1 MRKTSI
7 NGSNRIKNRGDIM
20 KKIALLMILVLC
32 WLFGYSAFAAELEY
46 TALYVGSNKAY
57 VNDVEK
63 QIDEDNPAV
72 EVFVEN
78 DRSYVPVRFI
88 SESYQGTVEWVQET
102 QTVNIIFADRIISLT
117 IGKPE
122 IIINGETKELDVAPI
137 IRNERTFLPLRACTE
152 AIGKEVF
159 YSKGLILISDI
170 PDILHETWDADI
182 VDMLIENFF
191 K

>member
-1 MRKTSI
+1 
-7 NGSNRIKNRGDIM
+7 M
-20 KKIALLMILVLC
+20 KKLISLLL
-32 WLFGYSAFAAELEY
+32 LFSLFSMTTFAAELEY

-102 QTVNIIFADRIISLT
+102 QTVNITFADRTISLT

-122 IIINGETKELDVAPI
+122 IIINGEMKELDVAPI

-159 YSKGLILISDI
+159 YSKGLILVSDI

-182 VDMLIENFF
+182 VDMLIENYF

>member
-1 MRKTSI
+1 
-7 NGSNRIKNRGDIM
+7 M
-20 KKIALLMILVLC
+20 KKIISLL
-32 WLFGYSAFAAELEY
+32 LFVCSLFSPTAFAAELEY

-57 VNDVEK
+57 VNDIEK

-88 SESYQGTVEWVQET
+88 SENYNGQVEWVQEA
-102 QTVNIIFADRIISLT
+102 QTVNITFTDRTISLT

-122 IIINGETKELDVAPI
+122 IIINGETQALDVTPI

-182 VDMLIENFF
+182 VDMLIENYFS
-191 K
+191 

>member
-1 MRKTSI
+1 
-7 NGSNRIKNRGDIM
+7 M
-20 KKIALLMILVLC
+20 KKTILITVILCGLL
-32 WLFGYSAFAAELEY
+32 FSSAFAAELEY

-63 QIDEDNPAV
+63 QIDEDNSDV

-78 DRSYVPVRFI
+78 ERSYVPVRFI
-88 SESYQGTVEWVQET
+88 SESYQGMVEWLQET
-102 QTVNIIFADRIISLT
+102 QTVNIAFADRTISLT

-122 IIINGETKELDVAPI
+122 ITINGETKELDVAPI

-182 VDMLIENFF
+182 VDMLIENYF

>member
-1 MRKTSI
+1 
-7 NGSNRIKNRGDIM
+7 M
-20 KKIALLMILVLC
+20 KKVLTLTLVLC
-32 WLFGYSAFAAELEY
+32 LLFSVSVFSSELEY
-46 TALYVGSNKAY
+46 TALYVGSSKAY
-57 VNDVEK
+57 VNDIET

-88 SESYQGTVEWVQET
+88 SESYDGSVEWVQET
-102 QTVNIIFADRIISLT
+102 QTVNIAFADRTISLT

-122 IIINGETKELDVAPI
+122 IIINGKMKELDVTPI
-137 IRNERTFLPLRACTE
+137 IREGRTFLPLRACTE

-170 PDILHETWDADI
+170 PDILHEKWDSDI
-182 VDMLIENFF
+182 VDMLIKNYFEQVVEE
-191 K
+191 

>member
-1 MRKTSI
+1 
-7 NGSNRIKNRGDIM
+7 M
-20 KKIALLMILVLC
+20 KKVVLVVLC
-32 WLFGYSAFAAELEY
+32 ICSMLSFTTFAAELEY

-63 QIDEDNPAV
+63 QIDEENPAV

-88 SESYQGTVEWVQET
+88 SESYEGTVEWVQET
-102 QTVNIIFADRIISLT
+102 QTVNITFTDRTISLT

-122 IIINGETKELDVAPI
+122 IIINGETKALDVAPI

-170 PDILHETWDADI
+170 PDILHETWDADV
-182 VDMLIENFF
+182 VDVLIHNFF

>member
-1 MRKTSI
+1 
-7 NGSNRIKNRGDIM
+7 M
-20 KKIALLMILVLC
+20 KKITSTIILVL
-32 WLFGYSAFAAELEY
+32 LFANINVFAANLEY

-88 SESYQGTVEWVQET
+88 SESYQGTVEWLQET
-102 QTVNIIFADRIISLT
+102 QTVNIAFADRTISLT

-122 IIINGETKELDVAPI
+122 IIINGETKVIDVAPI

-182 VDMLIENFF
+182 VDMLIEYYF
-191 K
+191 